1 MIDLH
6 PSESAIGSHLDEE
19 FEIAALEK
27 RLAERED
34 LPGGPVENRLRAER
48 EFHSLLGQ
56 PKPRIEETP
65 TANDIRVEEMM
76 HLDM

>member
-19 FEIAALEK
+19 FEIAALER
-27 RLAERED
+27 RLADRED
-34 LPGGPVENRLRAER
+34 LPGGPAENRLRAER
-48 EFHSLLGQ
+48 EFHSLLGL
-56 PKPRIEETP
+56 PKQEVQETP
-65 TANDIRVEEMM
+65 TANDLRVEEMM